1 MYQLR
6 NLIHRT
12 NVPNDPQNN
21 MNAAEDFML
30 LLLHAHTIAA
40 AKVVMMLTPTDSVME
55 LAKAIVV
62 NYVRFPRIN
71 KNEPEECDDR
81 VYMYATELLSLSIV
95 WHGFHDS
102 IREGNG
108 DRILRY

>member
-1 MYQLR
+1 MHTQ
-6 NLIHRT
+6 
-12 NVPNDPQNN
+12 
-21 MNAAEDFML
+21 L
-30 LLLHAHTIAA
+30 LLL
-40 AKVVMMLTPTDSVME
+40 VVMMLTPTDSVME

-71 KNEPEECDDR
+71 KNEPEECDNR
-81 VYMYATELLSLSIV
+81 VYVYATELLSLSIV

-102 IREGNG
+102 IREGDG